1 MGDPGLARMR
11 SSNHSYLLVSTVA
24 VLHLVVAVT
33 S

>member
-1 MGDPGLARMR
+1 MGDPGLAHMH
-11 SSNHSYLLVSTVA
+11 SSNHIHMSTVA